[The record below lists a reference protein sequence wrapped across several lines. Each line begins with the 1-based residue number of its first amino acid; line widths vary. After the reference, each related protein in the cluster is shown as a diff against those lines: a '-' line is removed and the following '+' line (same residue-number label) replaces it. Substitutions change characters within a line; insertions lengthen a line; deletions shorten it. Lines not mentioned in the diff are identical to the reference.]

1 MFYALDNLFIS
12 PKFPRF
18 MTVGDGPWQRARPRL
33 NVWRQTL
40 PSVGTLTG
48 RPTFLD
54 PETLRPL
61 SEGADKRREG
71 LLIGDC
77 FTCRNMPTISAGSEN
92 GMVITRCD
100 SDYSVSLCPNWA
112 LQNAC
117 TKLGQIR
124 LLHWGPMLTRYEN
137 RFVAGCRFFWTVNQV
152 HICRFSPWFRR
163 CYDYGIRRIARFWRE
178 RYDTLSHNFWSN
190 K

>member
-1 MFYALDNLFIS
+1 MLYHLTKPFIS

-48 RPTFLD
+48 RATFLD

-77 FTCRNMPTISAGSEN
+77 PLLPTTTISHSARGSYTPPPHQWHLWN
-92 GMVITRCD
+92 YCLLRILCILYLMDGWMDGLPIPRLVVAQCWGCLV
-100 SDYSVSLCPNWA
+100 SVDAP
-112 LQNAC
+112 
-117 TKLGQIR
+117 
-124 LLHWGPMLTRYEN
+124 LHLVGWLE
-137 RFVAGCRFFWTVNQV
+137 W
-152 HICRFSPWFRR
+152 
-163 CYDYGIRRIARFWRE
+163 
-178 RYDTLSHNFWSN
+178 L
-190 K
+190 

>member
-1 MFYALDNLFIS
+1 MHYNTLANLFIS

-71 LLIGDC
+71 LLIGDWPYPC
-77 FTCRNMPTISAGSEN
+77 KRLKLYSFPSRPIGAVTNQDPADGRTQEDNSGHSGSTRMVTTRHDASRWAQQTLPPTTTTEGPRHPTTAG
-92 GMVITRCD
+92 IL
-100 SDYSVSLCPNWA
+100 DYS
-112 LQNAC
+112 
-117 TKLGQIR
+117 
-124 LLHWGPMLTRYEN
+124 
-137 RFVAGCRFFWTVNQV
+137 
-152 HICRFSPWFRR
+152 FSTF
-163 CYDYGIRRIARFWRE
+163 
-178 RYDTLSHNFWSN
+178 
-190 K
+190 